1 MFGASDR
8 TCLAAQ
14 RVCCRI
20 SFLGIDNVATTKW
33 WLWLQLFAR
42 KLDLQRVKT
51 ASKLGGS
58 EALRVLSALLRESV
72 TSAPQKRSHHPLPPA
87 PYSADH
93 AMAQVLRRGT
103 PTCCL

>member
-1 MFGASDR
+1 M
-8 TCLAAQ
+8 AAQ

-20 SFLGIDNVATTKW
+20 SCLGIDRVATTAW

-42 KLDLQRVKT
+42 KLNVQRVKT

-58 EALRVLSALLRESV
+58 EILKVPSALLRESV
-72 TSAPQKRSHHPLPPA
+72 TSAPQKRSHHPLPQA

-93 AMAQVLRRGT
+93 AMARVLRRGT
-103 PTCCL
+103 RTCCL